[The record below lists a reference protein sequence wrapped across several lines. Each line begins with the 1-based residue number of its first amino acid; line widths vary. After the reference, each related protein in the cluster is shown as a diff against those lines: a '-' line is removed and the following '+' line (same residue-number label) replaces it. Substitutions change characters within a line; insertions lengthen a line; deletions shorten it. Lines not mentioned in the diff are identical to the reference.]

1 MRILH
6 VMRSL
11 DPAGGGPIEGVRRL
25 ARGYREAG
33 HQAEAATLDAPEAKY
48 LEDTPM
54 PVHALGPGLG
64 KYGYSPRLLPWLH
77 ANIGRFDGV
86 VVNGLWQYH
95 GLAARQAC
103 KGRVPYAVFTHGML
117 DPWFKR
123 KYPLKHLKK
132 WPYWAL
138 VEYRLLRDATRVLF
152 TSEAEQRLAAE
163 SFWLHRWKGEVVPYG
178 TPGPSGDAQAMKQ
191 AFWTICPALK
201 DRRFLVFLGRIH
213 RKKGCDLLIEAFAR
227 VASDDPDLQLLVG
240 GPDQVGWAK
249 ELQALA
255 ARLGVAERVHW
266 PGMLTG
272 DAKWGALYASEAFIL
287 PSHQE
292 NFGISV
298 AEALACGRAVLISDQ
313 INIHAEIA
321 KDGAA
326 FVDTDTLD
334 GTERLMRRWL
344 ALSADERAQMG
355 RAARQCFEAR
365 YDSGRLAA
373 AIAAV
378 LARQPEDGA
387 RAGQAIGTAG
397 A

>member
-6 VMRSL
+6 VMRSF

-25 ARGYREAG
+25 ALGYHEAG
-33 HQAEAATLDAPEAKY
+33 HEVEVVTLDDPAAPFLVDAP
-48 LEDTPM
+48 L
-54 PVHALGPGLG
+54 PVHAQGPANG
-64 KYGYSPRLLPWLH
+64 KYGYSPRLLPWLR
-77 ANIGRFDGV
+77 ANLPRFDGV
-86 VVNGLWQYH
+86 VMNGLWQYH
-95 GLAARQAC
+95 GLAAWRAC
-103 KGRVPYAVFTHGML
+103 KGRIPYAVFPHGML

-123 KYPLKHLKK
+123 TYPLKHLKK

-138 VEYRLLRDATRVLF
+138 IEYRLLRDATRVLF
-152 TSEAEQRLAAE
+152 TSEAEQRLAAD
-163 SFWLHRWKGEVVPYG
+163 SFWLHKWRGEVVPYG
-178 TPGPSGDAQAMKQ
+178 TPGPKGDADALRA
-191 AFWTICPALK
+191 AFYAACPELR
-201 DRRFLVFLGRIH
+201 DQRFLVFLGRIH
-213 RKKGCDLLIEAFAR
+213 VKKGCDLLVKAFGR
-227 VASDDPDLQLLVG
+227 IASGDPALHLLIA
-240 GPDQVGWAK
+240 GPDQTGWAK
-249 ELQALA
+249 DLKGMA
-255 ARLGVAERVHW
+255 ARVGITDRLHW

-298 AEALACGRAVLISDQ
+298 AEALSCGRAVLISDQ

-326 FVDTDTLD
+326 LVEKDTPE

-344 ALSADERAQMG
+344 ELNPSERTRMG
-355 RAARQCFEAR
+355 GAARRCFEAR

-378 LARQPEDGA
+378 LASGREDETEARQVI
-387 RAGQAIGTAG
+387 RTAG

>member
-387 RAGQAIGTAG
+387 PAGQAIGTAG

>member
-33 HQAEAATLDAPEAKY
+33 HQAEVATLDAPEAKY

-255 ARLGVAERVHW
+255 ARLGVADRVHW

-298 AEALACGRAVLISDQ
+298 AGALACGRAVLISDQ

-355 RAARQCFEAR
+355 AAARQCFESR

-387 RAGQAIGTAG
+387 PAGQAIGTAG

>member
-321 KDGAA
+321 KDSAA

-387 RAGQAIGTAG
+387 PAGQAIGTAG

>member
-6 VMRSL
+6 VMRSF

-25 ARGYREAG
+25 ALGYREAG
-33 HQAEAATLDAPEAKY
+33 HEAEVVTLDDPAATYLKDAP
-48 LEDTPM
+48 L
-54 PVHALGPGLG
+54 PVHPEGPATG
-64 KYGYSPRLLPWLH
+64 KYGYSPKLLPWLRT
-77 ANIGRFDGV
+77 NLSRFDGV

-95 GLAARQAC
+95 GLAAWRAC

-123 KYPLKHLKK
+123 TYPLKHLKK

-138 VEYRLLRDATRVLF
+138 VEYRVLRDATRVLF
-152 TSEAEQRLAAE
+152 TSEAEQRLAEE
-163 SFWLHRWKGEVVPYG
+163 SFWLHKWRGEVVPYG
-178 TPGPSGDAQAMKQ
+178 TPGPKGHADGLKAGFYAV
-191 AFWTICPALK
+191 CPELR

-213 RKKGCDLLIEAFAR
+213 KKKGCDLLVEAFSRIA
-227 VASDDPDLQLLVG
+227 ADDLDLQLLIA
-240 GPDQVGWAK
+240 GPDQTGWVK
-249 ELQALA
+249 ELRALSA
-255 ARLGVAERVHW
+255 KLGVADRVHW
-266 PGMLTG
+266 PEMLTG

-321 KDGAA
+321 KDVAA
-326 FVDTDTLD
+326 FVDRDTLD

-355 RAARQCFEAR
+355 AAARRCFEAR

-373 AIAAV
+373 AIAKV
-378 LARQPEDGA
+378 LACGREDETGA
-387 RAGQAIGTAG
+387 PQVIRTAG